1 MTFRPDVD
9 LDPGRV
15 QDRRGGRVRGGG
27 IALGGGLGSL
37 VILAVII
44 LLGGNPA
51 DLLSPGGQVD
61 NGPLSSELATECQT
75 GTDANE
81 RQDCRMLATVL
92 SLDAYWTDAFAGDG
106 QQWTEPGAVIFTDQ
120 VSTECGAA
128 TSAVG
133 PFYCPLDQTIYLDLG
148 FFEQLETRFGAEGG
162 PFAEEYVIAH
172 EYGHHVQN
180 LLGLLEQGRDTGAEG
195 GAVRTELQADC
206 FAGVWGGNAV
216 DTGFLQPLTDEQIGA
231 GAQRRHGDRRRSHP
245 GADPGAGQSG
255 DLDARLVRAAPAVAQ
270 RRPRRTR
277 TRTPATRSTPTSE
290 PGVGPGA
297 RTCETVAPTRE
308 VKDVDERTRP
318 GTRARRA

>member
-92 SLDAYWTDAFAGDG
+92 SLDAYWTDAFTGDG
-106 QQWTEPGAVIFTDQ
+106 QQWAEPGAVIFTDQ

-216 DTGFLQPLTDEQIGA
+216 DTGFLQPLTDEQI
-231 GAQRRHGDRRRSHP
+231 AQALNAAMVIGDDRIQEQTQGQVNRETWTHGSSEQRQHWLSVGLQDKNANACDTFN
-245 GADPGAGQSG
+245 ADI
-255 DLDARLVRAAPAVAQ
+255 
-270 RRPRRTR
+270 
-277 TRTPATRSTPTSE
+277 
-290 PGVGPGA
+290 
-297 RTCETVAPTRE
+297 
-308 VKDVDERTRP
+308 
-318 GTRARRA
+318 